1 MTAYNAAFRA
11 TVTPSALTPRE
22 ITANV
27 AALDLPDGWTR
38 ADDLELMEG
47 LFMGLK
53 LAQIGIP
60 RGKTIAEMQARFLA
74 LRKAAVGEG
83 VLTLEAQKALLSIV
97 RSRAAKGGLS

>member
-11 TVTPSALTPRE
+11 TVTPSAPTPRE
-22 ITANV
+22 IAANV
-27 AALDLPDGWTR
+27 AALGYPVGWTA
-38 ADDLELMEG
+38 ADDLALMEG

-83 VLTLEAQKALLSIV
+83 VLTLDAQTALLAAV
-97 RSRAAKGGLS
+97 RVAA

>member
-1 MTAYNAAFRA
+1 MTLPDLNFRTPA
-11 TVTPSALTPRE
+11 PTITVSQIA
-22 ITANV
+22 ANV
-27 AALDLPDGWTR
+27 AALGYPDGWTA
-38 ADDLELMEG
+38 ADDIALVEG

-83 VLTLEAQKALLSIV
+83 VLTLDAQTALLAAV
-97 RSRAAKGGLS
+97 RAAA

>member
-1 MTAYNAAFRA
+1 MTTYNTTFRA
-11 TVTPSALTPRE
+11 TVTPPALTPRE
-22 ITANV
+22 IAANVAANV
-27 AALDLPDGWTR
+27 AALGYPDGWTA
-38 ADDLELMEG
+38 ADDLALMEG

-83 VLTLEAQKALLSIV
+83 VLTLDAQTALLAAV
-97 RSRAAKGGLS
+97 RVAA

>member
-1 MTAYNAAFRA
+1 MTAYNAAYNATYNA
-11 TVTPSALTPRE
+11 TVTPSAPTPRE
-22 ITANV
+22 IAANV
-27 AALDLPDGWTR
+27 AALGYPDGWTA
-38 ADDLELMEG
+38 ADDVALMEG

-83 VLTLEAQKALLSIV
+83 VLTLDAQTALLAAV
-97 RSRAAKGGLS
+97 RAANG

>member
-1 MTAYNAAFRA
+1 MTDPYNTAFRA

-22 ITANV
+22 IAANV
-27 AALDLPDGWTR
+27 AALGYADGWTA
-38 ADDLELMEG
+38 ADDVALMEG

-83 VLTLEAQKALLSIV
+83 VLTLDAQTALLAAV
-97 RSRAAKGGLS
+97 RSAA

>member
-1 MTAYNAAFRA
+1 MTTYTAAFRA
-11 TVTPSALTPRE
+11 TVTPPALTPRE
-22 ITANV
+22 IAANVAANV
-27 AALDLPDGWTR
+27 AALGYPGGWTA
-38 ADDLELMEG
+38 ADDIALMEG

-83 VLTLEAQKALLSIV
+83 VLTLDAQTALLAAV
-97 RSRAAKGGLS
+97 RAAA

>member
-1 MTAYNAAFRA
+1 MTAYNAAYNATYNA

-22 ITANV
+22 IAANV
-27 AALDLPDGWTR
+27 AALGYPDGWTA
-38 ADDLELMEG
+38 ADDVALMEG

-83 VLTLEAQKALLSIV
+83 VLTLDAQTALLAAV
-97 RSRAAKGGLS
+97 RAANG